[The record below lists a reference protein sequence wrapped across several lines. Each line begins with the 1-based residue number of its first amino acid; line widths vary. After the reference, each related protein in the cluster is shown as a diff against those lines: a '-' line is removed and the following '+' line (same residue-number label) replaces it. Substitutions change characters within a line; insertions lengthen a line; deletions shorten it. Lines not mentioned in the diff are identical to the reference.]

1 MRRGTGV
8 TVKEIAA
15 FLHLSPGRVRVLINE
30 HGIEPT
36 GVEWKAKLYDMREVL
51 RVTGA
56 RDRAAR
62 LN

>member
-15 FLHLSPGRVRVLINE
+15 FLHLSEGRVRVIINE
-30 HGIEPT
+30 HGIEAT
-36 GVEWKAKLYDMREVL
+36 GSEWKAKLYDLREVL
-51 RVTGA
+51 AVTGV

>member
-1 MRRGTGV
+1 VRRGHGV

-15 FLHLSPGRVRVLINE
+15 FINVTPTRVRQIISE

-36 GVEWKAKLYDMREVL
+36 GQEWKAKLYDAREVL
-51 RVTGA
+51 RHAGA
-56 RDRAAR
+56 RDRASR

>member
-15 FLHLSPGRVRVLINE
+15 FLNLSEGRVRVIINE
-30 HGIEPT
+30 HGIEST
-36 GVEWKAKLYDMREVL
+36 GSEWKAKLYDLRSVL

>member
-1 MRRGTGV
+1 VRRGTGV

-15 FLHLSPGRVRVLINE
+15 FLHLSPGRVRVLINQ
-30 HGIEPT
+30 HGIEST
-36 GVEWKAKLYDMREVL
+36 GVEWKAKLYHLPDVL
-51 RVTGA
+51 AVTGA